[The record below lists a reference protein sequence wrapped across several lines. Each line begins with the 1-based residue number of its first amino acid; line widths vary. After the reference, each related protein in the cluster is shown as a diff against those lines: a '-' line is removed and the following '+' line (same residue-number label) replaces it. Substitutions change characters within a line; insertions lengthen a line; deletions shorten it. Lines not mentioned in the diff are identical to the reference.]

1 MWDYDENKLKKTES
15 GRVKILERMINFGIY
30 LKNKE
35 KLPISDIKKYWNILK
50 IDSDKKKFL
59 KYIIWAK

>member
-15 GRVKILERMINFGIY
+15 GRVKILE
-30 LKNKE
+30 
-35 KLPISDIKKYWNILK
+35 